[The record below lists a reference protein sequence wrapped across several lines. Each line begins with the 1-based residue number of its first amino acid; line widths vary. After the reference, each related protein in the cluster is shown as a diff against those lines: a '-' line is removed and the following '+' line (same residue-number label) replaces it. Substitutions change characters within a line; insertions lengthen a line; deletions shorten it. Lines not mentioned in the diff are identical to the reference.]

1 MHLEIQKRGGKKFY
15 YVAHSIRRGDKVK
28 KLRKYLGVNLTGTQV
43 ADLRGEAEKALI
55 WRSEAEKNIRDPL
68 KTVLS
73 HQEMASVKSLIVKHD
88 INISHLSE
96 AQWVRFTELFAYNTN
111 AIEGS
116 TVNLAEVK
124 GILENDKWPDKA
136 KDEIAETYGVADAI
150 KLIRKTKEH
159 LSIALI
165 LDLHKVVFK
174 NSKGFAGRLRPPG
187 VEVVVAN
194 RYGEV
199 VHRGAPQKQ
208 VLSLLKGLV
217 KWYAENKRRYHP
229 IVLAAVV
236 HNQFENI
243 HPFEDGN
250 GRVGRL
256 LMNNILL
263 KNGLPPVN
271 IELKSSKEY
280 YSTLQAYEKEGNL
293 RPSIELM
300 LKSFDKLKNDLKG
313 I

>member
-1 MHLEIQKRGGKKFY
+1 MHLEVQRRGGKKFY
-15 YVAHSIRRGDKVK
+15 YVAHSFRHEGKVK
-28 KLRKYLGVNLTGTQV
+28 KLRKYLGVNLTEEEIAPLRPDAETALMWRAE
-43 ADLRGEAEKALI
+43 AD
-55 WRSEAEKNIRDPL
+55 KNIRDPL

-73 HQEMASVKSLIVKHD
+73 PREMASIKSLIGKHD
-88 INISHLSE
+88 IKISHLSE
-96 AQWVRFTELFAYNTN
+96 EQWVRFTELFAYNTN

-124 GILENDKWPDKA
+124 GILEKDKWPEREKW
-136 KDEIAETYGVADAI
+136 EIAETYGVSDAI
-150 KLIRKTKEH
+150 NLIRTTKEH
-159 LSIALI
+159 LSIEL
-165 LDLHKVVFK
+165 LMELHRIVFK

-187 VEVVVAN
+187 VEVDVKN

-208 VLSLLKGLV
+208 VFNLLKELV
-217 KWYAENKRRYHP
+217 EWYAENKKRYHP
-229 IVLAAVV
+229 IVLAAVI

-263 KNGLPPVN
+263 KHGLPPVN

-280 YSTLQAYEKEGNL
+280 YSTLQAYEQEGNL

-300 LKSFDKLKNDLKG
+300 LKSYDRLRNNLKG